1 MKKKYHRSC
10 RAIVIGTAL
19 ATSLCANAEIIE
31 YSFIDTASNN
41 KKVDP
46 LKKYINPSS
55 KLTISV
61 SGGLDRKVRATI
73 LSSDNSVVETVTS
86 EKITALDKKTYSKGV
101 FYAKDLLVNKPK
113 DGNYTVKAEILD
125 GSNFPVQT
133 DNYDLVVD
141 TIPPNV
147 KDFYNTSL
155 GNGVSGLLSASSVVA
170 SFENDLLYA
179 TVDESGSG
187 IDSVKFYS
195 LDSDSLANANPER
208 YLTTASANFTS
219 DEKNVYLG
227 DITTVA
233 SRKKTNLF
241 SQLAKLPNKT
251 GDIFLQFSVT
261 DKAGNIG
268 YKRQSV
274 VLDNQPVVPNVPFA
288 VFNPNYKGNDVPG
301 APAKFNGYE
310 LYKAGMNVYENPAKY
325 LYQVDSNNWIGNNTK
340 TGWYFSGL
348 WANTVISDPT
358 KSDYTYENKEYKV
371 LTISKSVAAPAE
383 WVLMFKSTSY
393 YNRGNLLLNVNIDPG
408 IVGPFITGAT
418 CLWSDSSEFTSC
430 QKLTNKPVTMTAVR
444 MAVQARAY
452 PQVVVTGG
460 GCIVPVGQTTCI
472 ADVNYS
478 RSSNGISETLA
489 AVQVKNESG
498 TLKASSTYG
507 QIRYDS
513 SIPQIT
519 SVELNNRDG
528 TISADI
534 RKQFYGFGAANITEV
549 MFIFRSK
556 SGQVTTASGRQ
567 VKAGNTGEYTYT
579 SSLPSNLDG
588 IYDVLVTS
596 KDTYGNIDES
606 NYGATTI
613 DRTKPVITIKGSTSI
628 KSLEDLAFFVTDTV
642 DNAPSVTSIILSG
655 GEANENINLA
665 WNTKPDG
672 SYALEYPVI
681 FPSLE
686 KGRSYKVTV
695 EAKDHSGNIATAEH
709 SFSYLPETVGL
720 ENDGFY
726 LPAVGA
732 YAWTH
737 ANGKYPFSSKPLTN
751 YEGRTL
757 TGNYALTGTL
767 RSDSTAGPISINGV
781 VLNPG
786 ETKTLGDYDF
796 SANTGSLSLPI
807 YPVNKGSHGFANIL
821 VSSGAPGAPMVVG
834 SFNVWSP
841 KIVVDQTNTNL
852 KGKALIDS
860 LYIGL
865 NDESGKCTWRPKT
878 DIESVTS
885 VDIISEPTCFNTAL
899 DTGIEYYLNKNYAT
913 LYGRLPQ
920 ITTKHISAGN
930 VAGAKLKG
938 TYRIGD
944 LKKQA
949 LIDLDVNFGAM
960 VLESTDPS
968 GEIKFGEDNATTVLY
983 RSIQSIDQNLV
994 QTSGPTCSSITSNE
1008 TEAIASGVK
1017 MNAQKGISSV
1027 ACYFKWLSTP
1037 PGVDTGSD
1045 EQQGFHINGTVSQ
1058 LGTFPIAWE
1067 LVAYSPLGQSFPV
1080 TLSKQTMT
1088 VEVVNPPPPSIE
1100 VQSTRLIGDSLY
1112 TVQKKPTNIGTV
1124 NVTGLANGAVV
1135 YKVMRGG
1142 EVLADSSDKAE
1153 YAKKTASYRLN
1164 SDTQGSLWANQSY
1177 TLLASYVK
1185 LPDIT
1190 ASKEIRTITVPDDDM
1205 SMKVSTELSKALS
1218 SSSIPV
1224 TVGFYN
1230 KSNVNNTYNT
1240 ADAGEW
1246 SVRLVDVKS
1255 AKNRVPLSSWTPV
1268 NSDGTVTIDLP
1279 LSLNAGDTLHLG
1291 SEGTLASQLDGFEM
1305 SKTSANTVTI
1315 TVLDAS
1321 PVEGE
1326 LKSYKVS
1333 GVAPLAVST
1342 SLVSNQKDL
1351 VSLVE
1356 WQISNDNGTSWKVIE
1371 GAPTAASKML
1381 SNVYAVG
1388 IHHVRAK
1395 LTNKYSG
1402 VQSYTAML
1410 QIQAYNVPD
1419 ARYINGSTVML
1430 MGQQGEMKVT
1440 NKDGNPLLD
1449 SAEVVYEWSTDRGE
1463 TWQVSNEKYV
1473 FNHTSEIG
1481 NYPLWARVRYAS
1493 SPVEDTYAYKIVKT
1507 AVSVRKT
1514 AKVTIGL
1521 VGSSQPEVNKSNL
1534 YKATVNLPYSNMQG
1548 QVMGRYTLP
1557 DGNTVDGFTLDYRPT
1572 VKPVGSEVIT
1582 FDAWIAGYEVDS
1594 KRTVSKKLRA
1604 WEYAWPIFS
1613 LRPITDPTSYAPM
1626 TLDLRVESV
1635 GSLNRIEDLS
1645 YSWDLPESDTF
1656 ISTPARLDTRR
1667 VAKIS
1672 EPGTYPISVTIS
1684 DSRGNTTVLKQ
1695 DLVVSQ
1701 SPPWVVDL
1709 AWNGSN
1715 SNNRATL
1722 DIRTKPQITRGHK
1735 YDSITGYTYKLN
1747 GTVVGSDS
1755 RYTNLS
1761 LKEPGE
1767 YVLSLDLT
1775 TELGFGGYGET
1786 KIDVVKNM
1794 PPECNFNVKQTSTAY
1809 VVTSKC
1815 TDPDGKMASYEW
1827 TINGEPQS
1835 IRGSSISI
1843 SKRSYPA
1850 QPKIQLIGI
1859 DDSGGR
1865 SQPVQW

>member
-1 MKKKYHRSC
+1 MKRKRLQILKF
-10 RAIVIGTAL
+10 GLL
-19 ATSLCANAEIIE
+19 ATSLSVSSIASAEVIQ
-31 YSFIDTASNN
+31 YSFTDTTGEP
-41 KKVDP
+41 KIVDP
-46 LKKYINPSS
+46 SDKYVNAKSN
-55 KLTISV
+55 LLISL
-61 SGGLDRKVRATI
+61 SGGIDRKVRATI
-73 LSSDNSVVETVTS
+73 LAVDGSEVAKLTS
-86 EKITALDKKTYSKGV
+86 EKITAADKKTYQKGM
-101 FYAKDLLVNKPK
+101 FYAKDLSFKNIP
-113 DGNYTVKAEILD
+113 DGTYSVRAEILD
-125 GSNFPVQT
+125 STNNSVQ
-133 DNYDLVVD
+133 VD
-141 TIPPNV
+141 TYPLIIDTVAPKVGN
-147 KDFYNTSL
+147 FYNTSY
-155 GNGVSGLLSASSVVA
+155 GNGISGLLSESSTVA
-170 SFENDLLYA
+170 GFENDLLFA
-179 TVDESGSG
+179 PVVETGSG
-187 IDSVKFYS
+187 IKSAKFYALES
-195 LDSDSLANANPER
+195 GTTVDFDPKNPISSA
-208 YLTTASANFTS
+208 TASFTS
-219 DEKNVYLG
+219 DHKKVYLG
-227 DITTVA
+227 DITTLDV
-233 SRKKTNLF
+233 RKKTNLF
-241 SQLAKLPNKT
+241 TSQAKLPSRN
-251 GDIFLQFSVT
+251 GDITLQFTVI

-268 YKRQSV
+268 YGQQRTK
-274 VLDNQPVVPNVPFA
+274 LDNKLVTPNTPFA
-288 VFNPNYKGNDVPG
+288 VYNPNYNGNDVPG
-301 APAKFNGYE
+301 SPPQYRGYE
-310 LYKAGMNVYENPAKY
+310 LYKSGMTVYENPMRF
-325 LYQVDSNNWIGNNTK
+325 LYSTPADDWYGNNNL
-340 TGWYFSGL
+340 TGWYYAGRFATLIVNATQSDYSYGGHEYKL
-348 WANTVISDPT
+348 ATITKTANTANESVP
-358 KSDYTYENKEYKV
+358 
-371 LTISKSVAAPAE
+371 LFRSKS
-383 WVLMFKSTSY
+383 WWG
-393 YNRGNLLLNVNIDPG
+393 RGNLVFSVNMDPSKL
-408 IVGPFITGAT
+408 GPVISALH
-418 CLWSDSSEFTSC
+418 CMWSDSSEYGTCVRS
-430 QKLTNKPVTMTAVR
+430 TNKEIAITGTR
-444 MAVQARAY
+444 ITVQPRSY
-452 PQVVVTGG
+452 DQIVVAGST
-460 GCIVPVGQTTCI
+460 CTIPAGQTNCETE
-472 ADVNYS
+472 VFFS
-478 RSSNGISETLA
+478 RNTNGISETLA
-489 AVQVKNESG
+489 TATIRNETGSLQNAV
-498 TLKASSTYG
+498 TYG
-507 QIRYDS
+507 QIRFDS
-513 SIPQIT
+513 SIPEIT
-519 SVELNNRDG
+519 AVSFNNSTG
-528 TISADI
+528 TTTADI
-534 RKQFYGFGAANITEV
+534 RKKFYTWGSANISSISFNYKAAN
-549 MFIFRSK
+549 
-556 SGQVTTASGRQ
+556 GDVTTVPGAQ
-567 VKAGNTGEYTYT
+567 IKATDTGEYVYQAGIPKTLEGRYT
-579 SSLPSNLDG
+579 VTVKSLDSFGNSDEHL
-588 IYDVLVTS
+588 
-596 KDTYGNIDES
+596 YGEVE
-606 NYGATTI
+606 I
-613 DRTKPVITIKGSTSI
+613 DRTKPVITINSSSI
-628 KSLEDLAFFVTDTV
+628 LKSLDDISF
-642 DNAPSVTSIILSG
+642 SVRDSYDINPTIVSAVLSG
-655 GEANENINLA
+655 GDANEHINLA

-672 SYALEYPVI
+672 TYALEYPVI
-681 FPSLE
+681 FPTLDQGVKYNVSI
-686 KGRSYKVTV
+686 T
-695 EAKDHSGNIATAEH
+695 AKDRSGNVAVNSV
-709 SFSYLPETVGL
+709 SFNYTPETVGL
-720 ENDGFY
+720 EKNDFNI
-726 LPAVGA
+726 PAIGP

-737 ANGKYPFSSKPLTN
+737 SNGKYPFFSEVLTN
-751 YEGRTL
+751 YEGSPL
-757 TGNYALTGTL
+757 TGSYELTGTL
-767 RSDSTAGPISINGV
+767 RSDSTSGPISINGV
-781 VLNPG
+781 VLSPG
-786 ETKTLGDYDF
+786 ETKSLGDFDF
-796 SANTGSLSLPI
+796 SSNAGHLALPV
-807 YPVNKGSHGFANIL
+807 YAMNKGAKGKATIL
-821 VSSGAPGAPMVVG
+821 VTSGAPGAAMVVG

-841 KIVVDQTNTNL
+841 RISVDSDNTTL
-852 KGKALIDS
+852 RGKALIDS
-860 LYIGL
+860 LSVSL
-865 NDESGKCTWRPKT
+865 KDDSGKCIWRPKS
-878 DIESVTS
+878 DIDTVSS
-885 VDIISEPTCFNTAL
+885 VDILSEPTCFNTAIE
-899 DTGIEYYLNKNYAT
+899 TGIEYYLNKNYSV
-913 LYGRLPQ
+913 LYARMPQ
-920 ITTKHISAGN
+920 IATTHIAAGK
-930 VAGAKLKG
+930 VAGAKIKG
-938 TYRIGD
+938 TYRDGE
-944 LKKQA
+944 LKKQI
-949 LIDLDVNFGAM
+949 LIDLDVNLGNM
-960 VLESTDPS
+960 VLESSDPS
-968 GEIKFGEDNATTVLY
+968 GEVKFGEDNTTTTLY

-994 QTSGPTCSSITSNE
+994 QTAGPTCGSITSNE
-1008 TEAIASGVK
+1008 AEAVASGLK

-1058 LGTFPIAWE
+1058 LGTFPVAWE

-1088 VEVVNPPPPSIE
+1088 IEVVNPPPPSIE
-1100 VQSTRLIGDSLY
+1100 VQSTRLIGDNLY
-1112 TVQKKPTNIGTV
+1112 TVQKKPTNIGSV
-1124 NVTGLANGAVV
+1124 NITGLANGAVV
-1135 YKVMRGG
+1135 YKVLRGG

-1164 SDTQGSLWANQSY
+1164 SDTQSNLWANQSY
-1177 TLLASYVK
+1177 TLQASYVK

-1190 ASKEIRTITVPDDDM
+1190 ASKEIRTVTVPDDDM

-1218 SSSIPV
+1218 STSIPV

-1230 KSNVNNTYNT
+1230 KSNVNNSYNT

-1326 LKSYKVS
+1326 LRSYKVS

-1381 SNVYAVG
+1381 SNVYGVG

-1419 ARYINGSTVML
+1419 ARYIDGSTVML

-1449 SAEVVYEWSTDRGE
+1449 STEVVYEWSTDRGE
-1463 TWQVSNEKYV
+1463 TWQASDEKYV
-1473 FNHTSEIG
+1473 FNQTSEIG

-1557 DGNTVDGFTLDYRPT
+1557 DGTTVDGFTLDYRPT
-1572 VKPVGSEVIT
+1572 IKPVGSEVII

-1594 KRTVSKKLRA
+1594 KRTVTKKLRA
-1604 WEYAWPIFS
+1604 WEYAWPVFA

-1635 GSLNRIEDLS
+1635 GSLTRIEDLS

-1684 DSRGNTTVLKQ
+1684 DSRGNTTVLNQ

-1761 LKEPGE
+1761 LKEPGQ

-1843 SKRSYPA
+1843 SKRSYPD